1 MSAWPLAALLLAA
14 PARAGVIAKVPGDLV
29 APLSSAS
36 LAPLYQ
42 SVSTL
47 LPAGSLGDGSRG
59 QLAAYLD
66 AGDYGRVQT
75 YFRDR
80 LLPVF
85 AEKQPLA
92 VRALA
97 RVAPNSVR
105 FREGTELGR
114 VTASFE
120 ALERPDSPPVAALN
134 EQLRGLGD
142 AEDPAEM
149 GAGLDRLF
157 DGLRRRREAGDISE
171 LYARFVL
178 GEAAKPVNASALDAE
193 RKKSVHAR
201 LGAEMKRYSS
211 EPPRLSGALR

>member
-1 MSAWPLAALLLAA
+1 MSAWPLAVLLLAA
-14 PARAGVIAKVPGDLV
+14 SARAGVIGRVPGDLV

-36 LAPLYQ
+36 LAPIYQ
-42 SVSTL
+42 NVSVL
-47 LPAGSLGDGSRG
+47 LPAGPLGDGSRG

-66 AGDYGRVQT
+66 AGDYGRVRT

-97 RVAPNSVR
+97 RVAPGSAR

-114 VTASFE
+114 ATAAFE
-120 ALERPDSPPVAALN
+120 ALERPDAPPVAALN

-149 GAGLDRLF
+149 SAGLDRLF
-157 DGLRRRREAGDISE
+157 DGLRRRREAGEISE

-178 GEAAKPVNASALDAE
+178 GEAAKPVNAAALDPE
-193 RKKSVHAR
+193 RRKSAHAR
-201 LGAEMKRYSS
+201 LGAEMRRYSS
-211 EPPRLSGALR
+211 DPPRL